1 MFINALCVI
10 FLKTFFTS
18 QNARTKTV
26 IFRLRFFTLFAGRMF
41 LRYVLMGSFECGV
54 QFRREIKECAK
65 YQRTRESRGIIESPP
80 RIASCDS
87 RACTCLFIS
96 RQPGHHIEMNQS
108 KHKAKICRRQKAREN
123 AKLLQVWVLSDWLR
137 MWREILKPMAT
148 QHVVI

>member
-10 FLKTFFTS
+10 FLKTFFAS
-18 QNARTKTV
+18 QNGRTKTG
-26 IFRLRFFTLFAGRMF
+26 IFRLRFSTLFAGRMF
-41 LRYVLMGSFECGV
+41 LRYVLMGSFKSGV

-108 KHKAKICRRQKAREN
+108 KHKAKNMQTTKSVGKRKVTVG
-123 AKLLQVWVLSDWLR
+123 LGSL
-137 MWREILKPMAT
+137 
-148 QHVVI
+148 